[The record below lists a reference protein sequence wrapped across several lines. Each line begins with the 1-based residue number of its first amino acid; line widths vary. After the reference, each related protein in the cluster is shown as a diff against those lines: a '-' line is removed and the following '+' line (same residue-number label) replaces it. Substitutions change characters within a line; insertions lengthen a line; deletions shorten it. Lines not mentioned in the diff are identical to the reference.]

1 MNKFKA
7 FATVIAFALT
17 LGLISAAYAAM
28 TVQPV
33 LLDLRMAGR
42 NTGGQ
47 IRVENTG
54 TTPLPVEIR
63 LLEANIRLDG
73 VGASD
78 RLTDDLIA
86 IPSQAI
92 IPPGATQAFRI
103 QYVGNPEAPTS
114 HHYYAEVAQTPV
126 AVPGGQST
134 IQVLYNFQAMVNVAS
149 AVGGPPVLSIESAEI
164 VHPPTPASAATPA
177 PAAPSRIAF
186 TVHNAGQNYG
196 YLSNSSVTLIQ
207 RSATGQELFRRTM
220 TGTDIQQMIG
230 FGLVGPNTSRK
241 FVAPID
247 LPSGDGT
254 AEVRMSRSS
263 G

>member
-1 MNKFKA
+1 MNKLKA
-7 FATVIAFALT
+7 FATAVAFALT

-33 LLDLRMAGR
+33 VLDLRMTGR

-54 TTPLPVEIR
+54 TNPLPVEIR
-63 LLEANIRLDG
+63 LVEADLRLES
-73 VGASD
+73 VKASD
-78 RLTDDLIA
+78 RLTDDLVA

-103 QYVGNPEAPTS
+103 QYVGEPEAPTS
-114 HHYYAEVAQTPV
+114 RHYYAEVSQLPV
-126 AVPGGQST
+126 AVTGGQST

-149 AVGGPPVLSIESAEI
+149 AVGGNPVLTVEGAEI
-164 VHPPTPASAATPA
+164 VHPIAGGPA
-177 PAAPSRIAF
+177 RISF
-186 TVHNAGQNYG
+186 TIRNAGQNYG
-196 YLSNSSVTLIQ
+196 YLSNSSVTLVQ
-207 RSATGQELFRRTM
+207 RNPAGQEVFRRTLN
-220 TGTDIQQMIG
+220 GSDIQQMIG

-254 AEVRMSRSS
+254 VEARMSRSS

>member
-7 FATVIAFALT
+7 FAAAIAFALT
-17 LGLISAAYAAM
+17 LGLVSAAYAAM

-33 LLDLRMAGR
+33 VLDLRMVGR
-42 NTGGQ
+42 TTGGQ

-63 LLEANIRLDG
+63 LLEANLRLDS

-78 RLTDDLIA
+78 RLTDDLVA

-103 QYVGNPEAPTS
+103 QYVGDPQGPTS
-114 HHYYAEVAQTPV
+114 RHYYAEVAQTPV
-126 AVPGGQST
+126 AVTGGQST

-149 AVGGPPVLSIESAEI
+149 AVGGNPALSIESAEI
-164 VHPPTPASAATPA
+164 VHPTAAGPA
-177 PAAPSRIAF
+177 RIAF

-196 YLSNSSVTLIQ
+196 YISNSSVTLVQ
-207 RSATGQELFRRTM
+207 RSRTGQELFRRTLS
-220 TGTDIQQMIG
+220 GTDIQQMIG

-254 AEVRMSRSS
+254 AEVRMSGSS
-263 G
+263 R

>member
-1 MNKFKA
+1 MNKLKA
-7 FATVIAFALT
+7 FVTIIALALT
-17 LGLISAAYAAM
+17 LGLVSAAYAAM

-33 LLDLRMAGR
+33 VLDLRMVGR

-54 TTPLPVEIR
+54 TNPLPVEIR
-63 LLEANIRLDG
+63 LLEANLRLDG

-78 RLTDDLIA
+78 RLTEDLVA

-114 HHYYAEVAQTPV
+114 RHYYAEVAQTPV
-126 AVPGGQST
+126 AVSGGQST

-149 AVGGPPVLSIESAEI
+149 AVAGPPVLSIESAEI
-164 VHPPTPASAATPA
+164 AHPTAAGPA
-177 PAAPSRIAF
+177 RIAF
-186 TVHNAGQNYG
+186 TVHNAGPNYG
-196 YLSNSSVTLIQ
+196 YLSNSAITLVQ
-207 RSATGQELFRRTM
+207 RNAAGQELFRRTM
-220 TGTDIQQMIG
+220 SGSDIQQQIG

-254 AEVRMSRSS
+254 AEVRMSRSAR
-263 G
+263 

>member
-1 MNKFKA
+1 MNKLRA
-7 FATVIAFALT
+7 FVTVLGFVLT
-17 LGLISAAYAAM
+17 LGLVTAAYAAM

-33 LLDLRMAGR
+33 VLDLRMVGR

-54 TTPLPVEIR
+54 TNPLPVEIR
-63 LLEANIRLDG
+63 LVEADLRLDT
-73 VGASD
+73 VKASD
-78 RLTDDLIA
+78 RLTDDLVS

-103 QYVGNPEAPTS
+103 QYVGDPEAPTS
-114 HHYYAEVAQTPV
+114 RHYYAEVAQLPV
-126 AVPGGQST
+126 EVPGGQST

-149 AVGGPPVLSIESAEI
+149 AVGGAPALSIESAEI
-164 VHPPTPASAATPA
+164 VPATATVAA
-177 PAAPSRIAF
+177 RIAF

-196 YLSNSSVTLIQ
+196 YISNNSVTLIQ
-207 RSATGQELFRRTM
+207 RDAAGAEVLRRTLSSS
-220 TGTDIQQMIG
+220 DIQQMIG
-230 FGLVGPNTSRK
+230 FGLVGPGTSRK
-241 FVAPID
+241 FVAPVD
-247 LPSGDGT
+247 LPSGVGT